1 MAQLFAVKT
10 NSFYQ
15 KPKLEVVL
23 MDADCIESLLRI
35 VSGRFEKFGITPTN
49 VCVTKGTVAMQFESW
64 ELEVLK
70 TKRFINDF
78 FKMYGKG
85 KTLEISHFYA
95 AFWPTSMDFP
105 VEALM
110 LLEEAIADQCRQDFC

>member
-10 NSFYQ
+10 DRFL
-15 KPKLEVVL
+15 KPVL
-23 MDADCIESLLRI
+23 MDADCIESLLRT
-35 VSGRFEKFGITPTN
+35 VSGRFEKFGITLTN
-49 VCVTKGTVAMQFESW
+49 VCITKGTVSMQFEAW

-78 FKMYGKG
+78 FKMYGKS
-85 KTLEISHFYA
+85 KTIEISHFYE

-110 LLEEAIADQCRQDFC
+110 LLEEAIVDQCRQDFC